1 MMMFQSKRVYCS
13 FEQSDWLIDWSI
25 DRLVEIIIIHY
36 FLIHIFFFLKKKQNS
51 KWAAHMKTGDSNDMF
66 QKE

>member
-1 MMMFQSKRVYCS
+1 MMMFHVYIVVLNKVIDWLI
-13 FEQSDWLIDWSI
+13 DWLIDWSI
-25 DRLVEIIIIHY
+25 GWNYYYSLFPYTH
-36 FLIHIFFFLKKKQNS
+36 FFFLKNKQNS